1 MATATEVTHILE
13 ALILATCFL
22 SVLLVYWKVNDFLD
36 KRLRLPSLAELWRY
50 EVAYEARA
58 YRVIAF
64 AAAACAVLASIA
76 IAREPGAIATIPPRD
91 LIRLTLFGSGCT
103 WVVLRRAALILAHK
117 QATMPT
123 VRELFIVSRRADVGI
138 GLRVS
143 QWGIGLLVGMCS
155 VALVTGAFV

>member
-1 MATATEVTHILE
+1 MIHLPN
-13 ALILATCFL
+13 ALILVTCFL
-22 SVLLVYWKVNDFLD
+22 SVLLVYWKANEFLD

-76 IAREPGAIATIPPRD
+76 IAREPSAIATISPND
-91 LIRLTLFGSGCT
+91 LLRLTLFGSGCT
-103 WVVLRRAALILAHK
+103 WVVLRRAALIETRK

-123 VRELFIVSRRADVGI
+123 VRELFIVSRQADVGI

-143 QWGIGLLVGMCS
+143 QWGIGLLIGICS
-155 VALVTGAFV
+155 VALVADAFVSTGRGQ